1 MNYMMNRYKTDRC
14 IKMSE
19 HNTDLYPALYRFAY
33 YQPREGSREDAIYSK
48 GLEVDEDEEPEEA
61 MA

>member
-1 MNYMMNRYKTDRC
+1 
-14 IKMSE
+14 MSE